1 MRAIAPLLLSTL
13 LASLAPATA
22 LADGPVL
29 AVTAEPLGN
38 SDDRTATRI
47 EATLK
52 MFTHEWMACWKEEG
66 RTEPLVFLRQTL
78 WMRAKDGTVR
88 KSKVTTSTG
97 DEVHDA
103 CGAALAAKIKLD
115 PPPAY
120 NDQID
125 LRVTWA
131 SPEALQP

>member
-1 MRAIAPLLLSTL
+1 MRA
-13 LASLAPATA
+13 LASLLLWSATLAPTAA

-29 AVTAEPLGN
+29 AVTAEPLGR

-47 EATLK
+47 ESTLK
-52 MFTHEWMACWKEEG
+52 MYTHDWMACWKEEG

-78 WMRAKDGTVR
+78 WFRSKDGTVR
-88 KSKVTTSTG
+88 KAKVTTSTG

-103 CGAALAAKIKLD
+103 CGVALAAKIKLD